1 MNENILE
8 MFVRVVTFRR
18 RKREVVVTLPKTD
31 RGTAA
36 SRAQNGQLIGS
47 GVSQFQSIGGLD
59 DLIRMRRNFGSCT
72 NLGLVPRTDCQANEE
87 EGRQTSSCLRR
98 LRLIR
103 LLSDERVTLCG
114 RFDYQK
120 EGTGRL

>member
-18 RKREVVVTLPKTD
+18 RKRTVWREVVVTLPKTD

-72 NLGLVPRTDCQANEE
+72 NLGLVPRTE
-87 EGRQTSSCLRR
+87 
-98 LRLIR
+98 
-103 LLSDERVTLCG
+103 LSG
-114 RFDYQK
+114 K
-120 EGTGRL
+120 